1 MSLVSRRS
9 RLRVLLTIVLTLAVA
24 TPGMAAAAG
33 WPQFRFNGSHSGT
46 NPTEKMISPG
56 NVSSLVTAWT
66 GAIGSGSTSSSPAV
80 VNGTAYIGSDD
91 GTLYAFDASG
101 TTGCSGVPK
110 TCSPLWIGTTADT
123 AVESP

>member
-1 MSLVSRRS
+1 
-9 RLRVLLTIVLTLAVA
+9 
-24 TPGMAAAAG
+24 
-33 WPQFRFNGSHSGT
+33 
-46 NPTEKMISPG
+46 MISPG

-110 TCSPLWIGTTADT
+110 TCSPLWTARGGFVESSPAVVQGVVYVGSLSGNLYAFDASGTTGCTKIARWRT
-123 AVESP
+123 VYPLAR